1 MSTSDINID
10 DFFKD
15 SAKSLVLLYSV
26 FPRRQT
32 LFVEDIYQS
41 EESDEFGMHS
51 DRFRACFGALTWLG
65 ETNYLRYQD
74 TIKDE
79 AVDQAVLTGRCFTLL
94 SSPASSTSSST
105 AVAETDQ
112 QDDLPAQLQIEQA
125 THIYRIK
132 SALQQRSSTQLR
144 LAMVAL
150 MAEMESLS
158 RV

>member
-1 MSTSDINID
+1 MSDINID

-32 LFVEDIYQS
+32 LFVDDIYQS
-41 EESDEFGMHS
+41 EEPDEFGMHS

-65 ETNYLRYQD
+65 ETNYLHFQD

-79 AVDQAVLTGRCFTLL
+79 AIDQAVLTGRSFTLL
-94 SSPASSTSSST
+94 SSPASSTT
-105 AVAETDQ
+105 VPETDQ
-112 QDDLPAQLQIEQA
+112 QNDLPALLQIEQA
-125 THIYRIK
+125 THIFRIK

-150 MAEMESLS
+150 MAEMESLG
-158 RV
+158 